1 MGSLAFMLPVATPSN
16 AIVFGSGWVAIPRMF
31 RAGGAMD
38 AMALVIVP
46 LAVYLLGSLVF
57 PFSR

>member
-1 MGSLAFMLPVATPSN
+1 MLPVATPSN